1 MAIFN
6 GEYACNMDAKGRILL
21 PARIKARMP
30 ESSRHEIVLGRGM
43 EPCLIIYTKESY
55 NEEFQRINALD
66 RFNREHRKLQRNFFR
81 GSEDIELDNQGRF
94 RIPQRM
100 AQYAHLRKEVLIVG
114 AGTVL
119 EIWNS
124 ELYDEYILDDPD
136 DYSDMA
142 QKHLYGSLSSN
153 DVSPSGTAAG
163 EY

>member
-6 GEYACNMDAKGRILL
+6 GEFACNMDAKGRVLL

-30 ESSRHEIVLGRGM
+30 ESSQDEIVLGRGL

-55 NEEFQRINALD
+55 DVEFQRINSLD
-66 RFNREHRKLQRNFFR
+66 RFNKEHRKLQRNFFR

-100 AQYAHLRKEVLIVG
+100 AQYAHLRKELLIVG

-119 EIWNS
+119 EIWNP
-124 ELYDEYILDDPD
+124 ELYDDYILDDPD
-136 DYSDMA
+136 EYSDMA
-142 QKHLYGSLSSN
+142 QKHLYGSARNN
-153 DVSPSGTAAG
+153 DVSPTGTA
-163 EY
+163 E

>member
-6 GEYACNMDAKGRILL
+6 GEYACSMDAKGRVLL

-30 ESSRHEIVLGRGM
+30 QASQHEIILGRGM
-43 EPCLIIYTKESY
+43 EPCLIIYTHESY
-55 NEEFQRINALD
+55 DKELQRINALD

-81 GSEDIELDNQGRF
+81 SSENIELDNQGRF

-100 AQYAHLRKEVLIVG
+100 AQYAHLRKDILIVG
-114 AGTVL
+114 AGSVL
-119 EIWNS
+119 EIWNP

-142 QKHLYGSLSSN
+142 QKHLYGSARDN
-153 DVSPSGTAAG
+153 DVSPTGIA
-163 EY
+163 E